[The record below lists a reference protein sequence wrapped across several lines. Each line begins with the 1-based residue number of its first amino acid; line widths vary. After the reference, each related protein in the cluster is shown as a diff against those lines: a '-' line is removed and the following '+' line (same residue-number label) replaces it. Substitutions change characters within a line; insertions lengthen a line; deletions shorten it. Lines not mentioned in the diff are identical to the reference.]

1 MKKTNL
7 LKGALSVLA
16 VSVLLASCTQVDSRI
31 DTVDTL
37 ETPSVKA
44 VAYPGVNYI
53 SWNAVKG
60 AVGYKVSRTVD
71 GEAETI
77 INTLNTKD
85 VLCVTDSLSVND
97 VDVEYK
103 VYALSDRNPSSRAV
117 YVYDSNAG
125 SASVTNIFPPV
136 GTKAIDL
143 PKYEKD
149 SGWDFD
155 EDADNSEWKDDFIPT
170 AENIK
175 VQLVD
180 GNINVTAPTKAY
192 LTTKVIGY
200 TGNKEEIFYRDD
212 YSRGS
217 AYFSGYQNKMLS
229 VKSVIRT
236 AGEYKFKATVN
247 AFGEGLDN
255 KGLNH
260 AYYEQSQIE
269 LNTTI
274 TIPAVETSKATGAPE
289 VAYIDNEQTTARVV
303 FTPAVSKDGT
313 TFAVGN
319 YKVYR
324 ALKGSNELV
333 EVKGLDE
340 KGVKED
346 SRTNNFK
353 TEVIYVVEDKVPSN
367 KVEYDY
373 YVVLNV
379 NGEYEDKDIKYTLSA
394 ANPDTANSGDIDFRF
409 AKFDDDELYNDVV
422 ADVTPNNSKI
432 VSVAYALSTI
442 NDRSKVLDSAYKP
455 LVVVPELAEK
465 GQSFLIENVPENN
478 YVFVKA
484 EFADIKS
491 TGNVNCVVVKTSKE
505 YTVSK
510 ATVNIN
516 ISELSQRTGDTDLL
530 LNDLIGN
537 KINVNGVDGGKI
549 VSVKYGSAKD
559 SELAKVN
566 AINGKPVTFKV
577 IDYNQGNG
585 GYNYNFDIIDASKVV
600 GEYIAI
606 AVEVEAE
613 GKTNYLDVK
622 ASNKPVLVN
631 EKYLPLSI
639 DYTTTS
645 TFDDKTSKTT
655 NILKVDISKYFDGVE
670 KYTVPGNYKGV
681 EISYIKT
688 NSDYQI
694 SNDAKWIA
702 VKTIN
707 FSDFKPVDRKDGET
721 ILGVDY
727 SATEILKTETYSISA
742 RTPVREYYVYKIVAK
757 YNVPGA
763 EDKENYKPVEFIYYK

>member
-16 VSVLLASCTQVDSRI
+16 VSVLLASCTQVDSKI

-60 AVGYKVSRTVD
+60 AANYKVTRTVD

-77 INTLNTKD
+77 INTLNKD

-103 VYALSDRNPSSRAV
+103 VYALSTSNPSRSV

-192 LTTKVIGY
+192 LTTEVIGY

-217 AYFSGYQNKMLS
+217 AYFGGCQNKMAS
-229 VKSVIRT
+229 VRSVIKS

-247 AFGEGLDN
+247 AWGES
-255 KGLNH
+255 LNS
-260 AYYEQSQIE
+260 AFYEQSQIA

-274 TIPAVETSKATGAPE
+274 TIPAVETSKATGIPE
-289 VAYIDNEQTTARVV
+289 VAYIDNEKTTARVV
-303 FTPAVSKDGT
+303 FTPAVSKDGVT
-313 TFAVGN
+313 TFAVEN

-324 ALKGSNELV
+324 ALNGSNELV
-333 EVKGLDE
+333 EVTGL
-340 KGVKED
+340 KAD
-346 SRTNNFK
+346 SRTNAGK

-367 KVEYDY
+367 KVAYDY
-373 YVVLNV
+373 YVVLNA
-379 NGEYEDKDIKYTLSA
+379 NGRYEASDKKDTLNA
-394 ANPDTANSGDIDFRF
+394 ANPATANSGSISFNDFTAFGDDKLSNDI
-409 AKFDDDELYNDVV
+409 VV
-422 ADVTPNNSKI
+422 KVTPYSGNSKI
-432 VSVAYALSTI
+432 VSVAYAYSTI
-442 NDRSKVLDSAYKP
+442 DDSSKILDSAYKP

-465 GQSFLIENVPENN
+465 GQAFLIENVPENN

-484 EFADIKS
+484 EFAEIVS
-491 TGNVNCVVVKTSKE
+491 TGKVNSVIVNKYLQKC
-505 YTVSK
+505 
-510 ATVNIN
+510 TVNKVDGVSIN
-516 ISELSQRTGDTDLL
+516 IGTLINKNDDLL
-530 LNDLIGN
+530 LNDWIGN
-537 KINVNGVDGGKI
+537 TIDVNGGEI
-549 VSVKYGSAKD
+549 VSVKYGVDKD
-559 SELAKVN
+559 RELAKVK
-566 AINGKPVTFKV
+566 AINGTEVTFKV
-577 IDYNQGNG
+577 KDYNNQTSERD
-585 GYNYNFDIIDASKVV
+585 YTFDIINAGEV
-600 GEYIAI
+600 GDYIAI
-606 AVEVEAE
+606 AAEVKAE
-613 GKTNYLDVK
+613 GKKNNLIVW
-622 ASNKPVLVN
+622 ASDNTVSVSDD
-631 EKYLPLSI
+631 LPLSI
-639 DYTTTS
+639 DVDPNY
-645 TFDDKTSKTT
+645 DDPKANRKE
-655 NILKVDISKYFDGVE
+655 IKVNISKYISE
-670 KYTVPGNYKGV
+670 ENKNNKPGNYDAV
-681 EISYIKT
+681 EISYIKSNEYFEIT
-688 NSDYQI
+688 NEEKWSDVTKIKFSEFKDLKDMNGTTLKGINYSTTQTLI
-694 SNDAKWIA
+694 SKPYSD
-702 VKTIN
+702 KT
-707 FSDFKPVDRKDGET
+707 
-721 ILGVDY
+721 
-727 SATEILKTETYSISA
+727 TEWVT
-742 RTPVREYYVYKIVAK
+742 EYYVIKVVTK
-757 YNVPGA
+757 YNVKGA
-763 EDKENYKPVEFIYYK
+763 KDKEDHKHVKFTYLK

>member
-53 SWNAVKG
+53 SWNLVKG
-60 AVGYKVSRTVD
+60 AVGYKVTRTVD
-71 GEAETI
+71 GEVEISLVDSTSA
-77 INTLNTKD
+77 LYY
-85 VLCVTDSLSVND
+85 TDNSLSVND

-103 VYALSDRNPSSRAV
+103 VYALSNRNPSSRAV
-117 YVYDSNAG
+117 YVYNSNAG

-180 GNINVTAPTKAY
+180 DSINVTAPTKAY

-200 TGNKEEIFYRDD
+200 TGNKAEIFYRDD
-212 YSRGS
+212 LYPDDPNRDSV
-217 AYFSGYQNKMLS
+217 YFGGCQNKMAS

-247 AFGEGLDN
+247 ALGES
-255 KGLNH
+255 LNN
-260 AYYEQSQIE
+260 AFYEQSQIE

-274 TIPAVETSKATGAPE
+274 TIPAVETSKATGIPTVE
-289 VAYIDNEQTTARVV
+289 YIDNEKTTARVV

-324 ALKGSNELV
+324 ALKDSNELV

-346 SRTNNFK
+346 SRTNNYK

-367 KVEYDY
+367 KVAYDY
-373 YVVLNV
+373 YVVLNA
-379 NGEYEDKDIKYTLSA
+379 NGRYEAKDKKYTLFA
-394 ANPDTANSGDIDFRF
+394 VNPATANSGDINFRF

-422 ADVTPNNSKI
+422 ADVTPNNSNSKI
-432 VSVAYALSTI
+432 VSVAYAFSTI
-442 NDRSKVLDSAYKP
+442 NDSSKVLDSAYKP

-478 YVFVKA
+478 FVFVKA

-491 TGNVNCVVVKTSKE
+491 TGNVNCVVVKTSRE
-505 YTVSK
+505 YTVLK
-510 ATVNIN
+510 ATVNIS
-516 ISELSQRTGDTDLL
+516 ISELTQRTGDTDLL
-530 LNDLIGN
+530 LNDLSGN
-537 KINVNGVDGGKI
+537 KINVNGGKI

-559 SELAKVN
+559 RELAKVN

-613 GKTNYLDVK
+613 GKTNNLDVM
-622 ASNKPVLVN
+622 ASSKPVSVN
-631 EKYLPLSI
+631 ERKLPLTI
-639 DYTTTS
+639 AYDMPRTY
-645 TFDDKTSKTT
+645 DEKTSKTT
-655 NILKVDISKYFDGVE
+655 AILKVDISKYIDG
-670 KYTVPGNYKGV
+670 KNNVPGNYKGV

-721 ILGVDY
+721 IVGVDY

-763 EDKENYKPVEFIYYK
+763 EDKENYEPVEFIYYK